1 MRVFSFFSPIFII
14 FGAPLIVLT
23 CSQMKD
29 IDLILLNAKVD
40 AMRTYFI
47 SLLPVIF
54 RGDKEKDSKVWL
66 AKYTLWQFERE
77 SLAPYDYTTQLG
89 PHERERISRRR
100 FQLQVLMDVAYIQGR
115 LEEYDILRKVD
126 SYAAAQALQVF
137 EKSADGS
144 EESMIPLIDAL

>member
-1 MRVFSFFSPIFII
+1 
-14 FGAPLIVLT
+14 
-23 CSQMKD
+23 MKD

-40 AMRTYFI
+40 AMRTYFM
-47 SLLPVIF
+47 SLLPTIYQH
-54 RGDKEKDSKVWL
+54 DKEKDSKVWL

-77 SLAPYDYTTQLG
+77 SLAPYDYTTQLSS
-89 PHERERISRRR
+89 PERERISRRR

-115 LEEYDILRKVD
+115 LEGYDIIRKVD